1 MTDHFE
7 LLQELF
13 EKARQLPPGEERE
26 QFIEAELSG
35 RAELRGELEA
45 LLAAQDG
52 ASELFPSGT
61 TTKPST
67 WISEALLKGDA
78 SITVGSRLGPYR
90 ILQKI
95 GEGGFGQVFMGEQ
108 LEPIRRKV
116 AIKIVKPSAASKQV
130 LARFA
135 AERQALAM
143 MDHPNIAKIFDAG
156 ETKTGLP

>member
-1 MTDHFE
+1 
-7 LLQELF
+7 
-13 EKARQLPPGEERE
+13 
-26 QFIEAELSG
+26 
-35 RAELRGELEA
+35 
-45 LLAAQDG
+45 
-52 ASELFPSGT
+52 
-61 TTKPST
+61 
-67 WISEALLKGDA
+67 
-78 SITVGSRLGPYR
+78 
-90 ILQKI
+90 
-95 GEGGFGQVFMGEQ
+95 MGEQ